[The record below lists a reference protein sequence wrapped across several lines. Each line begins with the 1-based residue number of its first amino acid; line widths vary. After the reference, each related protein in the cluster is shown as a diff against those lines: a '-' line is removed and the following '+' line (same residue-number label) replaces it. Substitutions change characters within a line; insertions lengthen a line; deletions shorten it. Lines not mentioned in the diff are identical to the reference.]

1 MDRARGGAWRLT
13 QVTTL
18 YFVRHGESEAN
29 AAHVFAG
36 RHDSPL
42 TARGREQ
49 AKVVAAAVRS
59 VHFDRIV
66 TSTLS
71 RTKDTAAEIA
81 AGRDVP
87 VETYADLD
95 EIDLGDA
102 SGKPFDEMRG
112 LPNYDRDGF
121 TRWPGGE
128 SLEQVVTRA
137 MRVIDRLVGESA
149 GKTICVVGHGGV
161 TRILVSGFLGVLPKL
176 IRVPA
181 TNTNI
186 TIVTHAPEPGYM
198 VDEMFNDAHVVQAG
212 G

>member
-1 MDRARGGAWRLT
+1 MT
-13 QVTTL
+13 PVTTL

-36 RHDSPL
+36 RRDSPL

-49 AKVVAAAVRS
+49 ATVVAAAVRH

-95 EIDLGDA
+95 EIDLGEA

-112 LPNYDRDGF
+112 LPNYDGEGF
-121 TRWPGGE
+121 TQWPGGE

-137 MRVIDRLVGESA
+137 MRVIDRLVGDNA
-149 GKTICVVGHGGV
+149 GQTICVVGHGGV

-186 TIVTHAPEPGYM
+186 TIVTHAPERGYM
-198 VDEMFNDAHVVQAG
+198 VDEMFNDAHVVEAG